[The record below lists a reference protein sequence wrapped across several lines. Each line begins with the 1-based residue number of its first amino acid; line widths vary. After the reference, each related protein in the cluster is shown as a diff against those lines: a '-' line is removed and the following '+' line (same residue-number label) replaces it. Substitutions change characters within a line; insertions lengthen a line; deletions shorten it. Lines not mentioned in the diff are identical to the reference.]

1 MKYYFVSFILFFLI
15 SCGYPDIDNVPDFKN
30 IKLSDE
36 EISDY
41 CTSIN
46 TDKKNIDNCINN
58 YKSKK
63 QL

>member
-1 MKYYFVSFILFFLI
+1 MKNYYLLIISLFLI
-15 SCGYPDIDNVPDFKN
+15 SCGYPDVDNVPDFKN

-41 CTSIN
+41 CISVSSN
-46 TDKKNIDNCINN
+46 KKNIEKCINN

-63 QL
+63 